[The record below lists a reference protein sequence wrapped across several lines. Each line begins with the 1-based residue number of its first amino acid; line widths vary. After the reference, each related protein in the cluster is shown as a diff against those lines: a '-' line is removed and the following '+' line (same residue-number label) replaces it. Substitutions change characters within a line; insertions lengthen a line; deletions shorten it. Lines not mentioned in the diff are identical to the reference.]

1 MLVSVWRVN
10 AYQPISCDLT
20 KNFPLVAAE
29 FAFKISLDFLRNLFP
44 TFSARFL
51 RNSSF
56 RHYMTT
62 NYCFELSEFCRIFRA
77 NVGESWGEPKIQMKS
92 VFGVVLSQISLYI
105 STYVHMYVHYDQCRG
120 KLKLSLSLRVSSSVL
135 MELHVEQKYQML

>member
-1 MLVSVWRVN
+1 
-10 AYQPISCDLT
+10 
-20 KNFPLVAAE
+20 
-29 FAFKISLDFLRNLFP
+29 
-44 TFSARFL
+44 
-51 RNSSF
+51 
-56 RHYMTT
+56 
-62 NYCFELSEFCRIFRA
+62 
-77 NVGESWGEPKIQMKS
+77 MKS